1 MKTAFS
7 LIITLAAGLIASNL
21 FNLQPIFINQY
32 FSILTY
38 GILCLGLYGSVYG
51 INLDELRT
59 HNKIVLSAVTFGV
72 LFKTLFIGAGFYL
85 IFPSPL
91 AFILGVIV
99 AQIDPVG
106 TVHLMNNNQKLSA
119 TGQTIIRAWSS
130 FDDPITV
137 LLALYLFLPMVLQ
150 TQRSILDYLVMFG
163 YNLIFCSLVYIS
175 KKYWNL
181 RDNAQLVLLLFV
193 FGICVYFQLTLSIAI
208 IGLFLRP
215 VRLFSKFN
223 FELILQKLLQFVF
236 LFSTFLI
243 GALSQGQF
251 DILRGVGL
259 GLLAVLSQIV
269 VSSLLTQKLH
279 KADKI
284 NIAFAQYNG
293 ITSIVLAIFFEEN
306 NLKVVP
312 IVIIAL
318 VTINLVYYFNNNVLK
333 PRLLG
338 N

>member
-1 MKTAFS
+1 MKAVFS
-7 LIITLAAGLIASNL
+7 LVLTIVAGLVTANIFEL
-21 FNLQPIFINQY
+21 GPILGSSY
-32 FSILTY
+32 FAFVIY

-51 INLDELRT
+51 INLKELKT

-85 IFPSPL
+85 LFPSPL

-106 TVHLMNNNQKLSA
+106 TAHLMSNNKKLSA
-119 TGQTIIRAWSS
+119 SGQTIIRAWSS

-137 LLALYLFLPMVLQ
+137 LLALYLFLPMVLN
-150 TQRSILDYLVMFG
+150 TQQSILGYLVVFG
-163 YNLIFCSLVYIS
+163 YNLIFCSLIYLCT
-175 KKYWNL
+175 KYL
-181 RDNAQLVLLLFV
+181 KPDDNAQLGLLLLAFI
-193 FGICVYFQLTLSIAI
+193 ICVYFQLTLSIAV

-215 VRLFSKFN
+215 QKLLTRFN
-223 FELILQKLLQFVF
+223 FEMILQRLLQCVF
-236 LFSTFLI
+236 LISTFLI
-243 GALSQGQF
+243 GAFSRGQF
-251 DILRGVGL
+251 DLLRGVVL
-259 GLLAVLSQIV
+259 GFLAILSQIA

-279 KADKI
+279 KVDKV

-306 NLKVVP
+306 QLSVVP
-312 IVIIAL
+312 IVIVAL

-333 PRLLG
+333 LRFLD